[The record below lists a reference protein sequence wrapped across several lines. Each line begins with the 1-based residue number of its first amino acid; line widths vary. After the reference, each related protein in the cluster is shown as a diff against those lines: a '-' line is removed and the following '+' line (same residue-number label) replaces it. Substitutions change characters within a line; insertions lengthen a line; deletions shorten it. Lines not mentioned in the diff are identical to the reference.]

1 MTAFIQERMYM
12 DPDII
17 QILEMIAAVIATIIA
32 VWQNRQKNDAL
43 EARENAVDLMHYAQA
58 QQWESIA
65 DKAEV
70 VSFFDPADDRVT
82 EAPDNVPARSWK
94 MNEETK
100 KWVICGHSAEDQA
113 SLLKQIAEA
122 ESQGK
127 VSYFIS
133 VSGCDFEIEYGLLK
147 GGGKGGR

>member
-17 QILEMIAAVIATIIA
+17 HILEMIAAVIATIIA
-32 VWQNRQKNDAL
+32 VWQNRQKNDAV

-58 QQWESIA
+58 QQWESLA

-82 EAPDNVPARSWK
+82 EAPDTVPARSWK
-94 MNEETK
+94 MNDETK

-113 SLLKQIAEA
+113 SLLKQISEAEA
-122 ESQGK
+122 LGK

-133 VSGCDFEIEYGLLK
+133 VPGCYYEIEYGLLK
-147 GGGKGGR
+147 GGGKGG